1 MDTPIRFLIRIC
13 VTILGRYEMERN
25 EIIAGLLNRVGRF
38 TPNTFTERLAVQKI
52 ILIAQTEMK
61 DFPYHYKFRLYIN
74 GPYSSEL
81 ANDLYNIKD
90 TAPYGATEFL
100 DKEQDKKYCL
110 FVEKIKPCVNNR
122 DILELVGTLFY
133 FKSKGFSNNRLMDLL
148 KSVKSDFSEQYYN
161 EAWILFTDIEK
172 IFN

>member
-1 MDTPIRFLIRIC
+1 
-13 VTILGRYEMERN
+13 MERN

-38 TPNTFTERLAVQKI
+38 TTKTFIERLAVQKI
-52 ILIAQTEMK
+52 ILIAQTKMK
-61 DFPYHYKFRLYIN
+61 DFPYHYKFRLYIS

-90 TAPYGATEFL
+90 TAPYGITEFL
-100 DKEQDKKYCL
+100 DKEQDKKYNL
-110 FVEKIKPCVNNR
+110 FAKKIKPHINDR

-133 FKSKGFSNNRLMDLL
+133 LESKGLSNDKLMELL
-148 KSVKSDFSEQYYN
+148 KSIKSDFSEQCYAK
-161 EAWILFTDIEK
+161 AWNLFMDIRN